1 MYFHVDVDQL
11 RVHTVSRKSERLV
24 NLTIALLAT
33 KRYLTKAEIF
43 KSVAGYSGD
52 AEAKDRM
59 FERDKDD
66 LRSLGITIELGT
78 FDPLF
83 EDEAG
88 YRIKPESY
96 ALQLKSVDP
105 LSIALLSQAGKMWRE
120 AALGD
125 SAQSGL
131 RKLKSLGIDSDI
143 DSLVELTSGSHDAP
157 EQLPELIEAISDRR
171 RISFEYLDEE
181 LTSKLRNVEPYRLSN
196 SRGYWY
202 LIGLDTDKGAL
213 RTFRL
218 DRFDSTV
225 SMRGSANSFDVD
237 LAALDNIDL
246 LDEDDLLVA
255 KIAVRKGKAP
265 SLRTEGATS
274 ELDIEWDC
282 LDIPY
287 RNEKQLIRE
296 VLWAG
301 ENAYILEPAELKEKI
316 VSILKLAVSH
326 HG

>member
-1 MYFHVDVDQL
+1 MCFHADVGQQKV
-11 RVHTVSRKSERLV
+11 RTVSRKSERLV

-43 KSVAGYSGD
+43 RSVAGYSGD

-59 FERDKDD
+59 FERDKED

-96 ALQLKSVDP
+96 ALQLRDLDS
-105 LSIALLSQAGKMWRE
+105 LSIALLSQASKMWRA

-131 RKLKSLGIDSDI
+131 RKLKSLGIESDV
-143 DSLVELTSGSHDAP
+143 DSLIEISSSPHDAP
-157 EQLPELIEAISDRR
+157 EQLADLIEAITDRR
-171 RISFEYLDEE
+171 RITFEYLDEE
-181 LTSKLRNVEPYRLSN
+181 LNPRVRNVEPYRLSN

-202 LIGLDTDKGAL
+202 LIAFDMDRDAL
-213 RTFRL
+213 RTFRV
-218 DRFDSTV
+218 DRF
-225 SMRGSANSFDVD
+225 RSAVALKGAAHAFEVD
-237 LAALDNIDL
+237 LESLDTMEAKEENDL
-246 LDEDDLLVA
+246 SFA
-255 KIAVRKGKAP
+255 KIALRKGKAP
-265 SLRTEGATS
+265 SLRSEATVT
-274 ELDIEWDC
+274 ELDSEWD
-282 LDIPY
+282 LLEIPY
-287 RNEKQLIRE
+287 RSETNILRQ
-296 VLWAG
+296 VLWVG
-301 ENAYILEPAELKEKI
+301 ESAYILEPADLRAKI
-316 VSILKLAVSH
+316 ISILKEAVTA

>member
-1 MYFHVDVDQL
+1 M
-11 RVHTVSRKSERLV
+11 SRKSERLV

-43 KSVAGYSGD
+43 KNVAGYSGD

-88 YRIKPESY
+88 YRIKPENY
-96 ALQLKSVDP
+96 ELQLKNLDAT
-105 LSIALLSQAGKMWRE
+105 SIALLSQAGKMWRE
-120 AALGD
+120 AALGQ

-131 RKLKSLGIDSDI
+131 RKLRSIGINSDI
-143 DSLVELTSGSHDAP
+143 DSVIELTTSNYSAP
-157 EQLPELIEAISDRR
+157 EQLSDLIEAITSRQVV
-171 RISFEYLDEE
+171 SFEYLNEE
-181 LTSKLRNVEPYRLSN
+181 LVSQVRRVNPYRLSN
-196 SRGYWY
+196 SLGFWY
-202 LIGLDTDKGAL
+202 LIAWDIEKTAL

-218 DRFDSTV
+218 DRF
-225 SMRGSANSFDVD
+225 NSSVTTSGKSNAFEVD
-237 LAALDNIDL
+237 LAL
-246 LDEDDLLVA
+246 LDSHEVFQMGETSTAVLL
-255 KIAVRKGKAP
+255 VRKGKAP
-265 SLRTEGATS
+265 SLRNEGAVTDYDS
-274 ELDIEWDC
+274 EWDRIE
-282 LDIPY
+282 LQY
-287 RNEKQLIRE
+287 QGSRQLLRE

-301 ENAYILEPAELKEKI
+301 ENAVVLEPQELRDELI
-316 VSILKLAVSH
+316 SSLKAVVAN

>member
-1 MYFHVDVDQL
+1 M
-11 RVHTVSRKSERLV
+11 SRKSERLV

-43 KSVAGYSGD
+43 KSVAGYDGD

-96 ALQLKSVDP
+96 ALQLKNLDAT
-105 LSIALLSQAGKMWRE
+105 SIALLSQAGKLWRE
-120 AALGD
+120 AALGQQ
-125 SAQSGL
+125 AQSGL
-131 RKLKSLGIDSDI
+131 RKLRSIGIDSDL
-143 DSLVELTSGSHDAP
+143 DSVIELTTTSQSAP
-157 EQLPELIEAISDRR
+157 EQLPDLIEAITSRH
-171 RISFEYLDEE
+171 RITFEYLNSE
-181 LTSKLRNVEPYRLSN
+181 LDSEVRQVEPYRLSN
-196 SRGYWY
+196 SLGYWY
-202 LIGLDTDKGAL
+202 LIARDLDRGAL

-218 DRFDSTV
+218 DRFNSAVAIV
-225 SMRGSANSFDVD
+225 SKAGAYEID
-237 LAALDNIDL
+237 LAL
-246 LDEDDLLVA
+246 LDAHEAFQGEAFSTASIL
-255 KIAVRKGKAP
+255 VRKGKSP
-265 SLRTEGATS
+265 SLRNEGTVS
-274 ELDIEWDC
+274 EHDSEWDRVEIQYQSSKE
-282 LDIPY
+282 L
-287 RNEKQLIRE
+287 LRE

-301 ENAYILEPAELKEKI
+301 ENAIILSPKELRDELI
-316 VSILKLAVSH
+316 ASLRLVVTN

>member
-1 MYFHVDVDQL
+1 MFFLDADVQQ
-11 RVHTVSRKSERLV
+11 RAHTVSRKSERLV

-43 KSVAGYSGD
+43 KNVAGYSGD
-52 AEAKDRM
+52 PEAKDRM

-66 LRSLGITIELGT
+66 LRSLGINIELGT

-96 ALQLKSVDP
+96 ALQLSNLDAT
-105 LSIALLSQAGKMWRE
+105 SIALLSQASKLWRE
-120 AALGD
+120 AALGS

-131 RKLKSLGIDSDI
+131 RKLKSLGIDSDV
-143 DSLVELTSGSHDAP
+143 DSIVNLTSIPADVP
-157 EQLPELIEAISDRR
+157 EQIEDLIEAITEKRV
-171 RISFEYLDEE
+171 ISFEYRGEDL
-181 LTSKLRNVEPYRLSN
+181 SISLRTVEPYRLSN

-202 LIGLDTDKGAL
+202 LIAMDQTKEGL

-218 DRFDSTV
+218 DRFASSV
-225 SMRGSANSFDVD
+225 SVKGGSDAFRVD
-237 LAALDNIDL
+237 IEALDAMEL
-246 LDEDDLLVA
+246 LESDDLSVA
-255 KIAVRKGKAP
+255 RVAIRKGKGA
-265 SLRTEGATS
+265 SLRSDATIS
-274 ELDIEWDC
+274 ELDAEWDVA
-282 LDIPY
+282 DIQY
-287 RNEKQLIRE
+287 RSEMQIIRE

-301 ENAYILEPAELKEKI
+301 ESAYILEPLDLRERI
-316 VSILKLAVSH
+316 VAILSKAVAH

>member
-1 MYFHVDVDQL
+1 MYFHVDVDQQRAL
-11 RVHTVSRKSERLV
+11 TVSRKSERLV

-43 KSVAGYSGD
+43 KNVAGYSGD

-96 ALQLKSVDP
+96 ALQLKSLDP

-131 RKLKSLGIDSDI
+131 RKLKSLGIESDI
-143 DSLVELTSGSHDAP
+143 DSLVELTSGTQHAP

-171 RISFEYLDEE
+171 RVSFEYLDEE
-181 LTSKLRNVEPYRLSN
+181 LASKLRNVEPYRLSN

-202 LIGLDTDKGAL
+202 LIGFDTDKQGL

-218 DRFDSTV
+218 DRFHSTV
-225 SMRGSANSFDVD
+225 SIKGSANSFEVE
-237 LAALDNIDL
+237 LTALDNL
-246 LDEDDLLVA
+246 EALDGDDLLIA
-255 KIAVRKGKAP
+255 KVAVRKGKAP
-265 SLRTEGATS
+265 SLRAEAFTT

-287 RNEKQLIRE
+287 RNESLLIRE

-301 ENAYILEPAELKEKI
+301 ENAYILDPVHLKEKI
-316 VSILKLAVSH
+316 VSILKTAVAH

>member
-1 MYFHVDVDQL
+1 MP
-11 RVHTVSRKSERLV
+11 TVSRKSERLV

-96 ALQLKSVDP
+96 QLQLKNLDTTA
-105 LSIALLSQAGKMWRE
+105 IALLSQAGKVWRE
-120 AALGD
+120 AALGS

-131 RKLKSLGIDSDI
+131 RKLRSIGIESDSQSLI
-143 DSLVELTSGSHDAP
+143 ELTTTSYSAP
-157 EQLPELIEAISDRR
+157 EQLPDLIEAISARQEIR
-171 RISFEYLDEE
+171 FEYLNAE
-181 LTSKLRNVEPYRLSN
+181 LLSQVRRVHPYRLSN

-202 LIGLDTDKGAL
+202 LIAWDVEKEAL

-218 DRFDSTV
+218 DRFTSSVTAF
-225 SMRGSANSFDVD
+225 GKSAAFEVD
-237 LAALDNIDL
+237 LARLDSHEAAEFGDGSTAVVL
-246 LDEDDLLVA
+246 
-255 KIAVRKGKAP
+255 VRKGKAP
-265 SLRTEGATS
+265 ALRNEALVV
-274 ELDIEWDC
+274 EHDAEWDRVE
-282 LDIPY
+282 LQYHDS
-287 RNEKQLIRE
+287 KQLLRE
-296 VLWAG
+296 ILWTG
-301 ENAYILEPAELKEKI
+301 ENAMVIEPKELRDQLI
-316 VSILKLAVSH
+316 ASLKAVIASH
-326 HG
+326 G

>member
-1 MYFHVDVDQL
+1 MSSHVEEDQL
-11 RVHTVSRKSERLV
+11 KARTVSRKSERLV

-43 KSVAGYSGD
+43 KNVAGYSGD

-66 LRSLGITIELGT
+66 LRSLGIKIELGT

-83 EDEAG
+83 DDEAG

-96 ALQLKSVDP
+96 ALQLKSLDP
-105 LSIALLSQAGKMWRE
+105 LSIALLSQAGKLWRE

-131 RKLKSLGIDSDI
+131 RKLKSLGIESDI
-143 DSLVELTSGSHDAP
+143 DSLVEVTSGSHDAP
-157 EQLPELIEAISDRR
+157 EQLPDLIEAITERR
-171 RISFEYLDEE
+171 QISFEYLNEE
-181 LTSKLRNVEPYRLSN
+181 HLPQLRRVEPYRLSN

-202 LIGLDTDKGAL
+202 LVGFDLDKRAL

-218 DRFDSTV
+218 DRFESTI
-225 SMRGSANSFDVD
+225 SLKGSSGSFEVD
-237 LAALDNIDL
+237 LAALDSMEAEEADGL
-246 LDEDDLLVA
+246 HFA
-255 KIAVRKGKAP
+255 KIALRKGKAP
-265 SLRTEGATS
+265 SLRADSTFS
-274 ELDIEWDC
+274 ELDSEWD
-282 LDIPY
+282 LLEIPY
-287 RNEKQLIRE
+287 RNEQILIRE
-296 VLWAG
+296 ILWAG
-301 ENAYILEPAELKEKI
+301 ENAYVLEPAHLKEKVIAI
-316 VSILKLAVSH
+316 VEKAIVN

>member
-1 MYFHVDVDQL
+1 MYSHGDDVQR
-11 RVHTVSRKSERLV
+11 RVRTVSRKSERLV

-43 KSVAGYSGD
+43 KTVAGYSGD

-59 FERDKDD
+59 FERDKED

-88 YRIKPESY
+88 YRIKPENY
-96 ALQLKSVDP
+96 QLQLKNVDP
-105 LSIALLSQAGKMWRE
+105 ISIALLSQASKLWRE

-131 RKLKSLGIDSDI
+131 RKLKSLGVEADI
-143 DSLVELTSGSHDAP
+143 DSLVEVTGGTYEVP
-157 EQLPELIEAISDRR
+157 EQLPDLIEAISDRR
-171 RISFEYLDEE
+171 RISFEYLNQE
-181 LTSKLRNVEPYRLSN
+181 LASEVRIVEPYRLSN

-202 LIGLDTDKGAL
+202 LVAFDIDKGSL

-218 DRFDSTV
+218 DRFNSKV
-225 SMRGSANSFDVD
+225 SIKGSSQAFEVD
-237 LAALDNIDL
+237 LLALDSLERDQA
-246 LDEDDLLVA
+246 DETYFA
-255 KIAVRKGKAP
+255 KVAVRKGKGSA
-265 SLRTEGATS
+265 LRNEATIS
-274 ELDIEWDC
+274 ELDSEWD
-282 LDIPY
+282 LLEVPY
-287 RNEKQLIRE
+287 RSESTLLRE

-301 ENAYILEPAELKEKI
+301 ENAYVIEPLELRASVISSLEKAI
-316 VSILKLAVSH
+316 AL